1 VPFVVNL
8 RIHFARAFR
17 SPDLEKISRRNALS
31 AAVGALGVLAAQPA
45 VAAAADAPAP
55 EPKPKGESIYKFKL
69 YDAPVRTYGDSSVR
83 EHKTHSFPMS
93 PTMAAASI
101 RLGVGAFREPHWHPN
116 SDEWLMVLAGK
127 IRMTVVDGK
136 GEAERFTCGLGD
148 VASVPQ
154 GFGHYVEN
162 VGDEEAHVLVVH
174 NNGEFTTVELSDWV
188 AGGST
193 GVFASTLNIPEA
205 AFENSPKKRVFIGK
219 KKKA

>member
-1 VPFVVNL
+1 M
-8 RIHFARAFR
+8 
-17 SPDLEKISRRNALS
+17 EKISRRNALT
-31 AAVGALGVLAAQPA
+31 AAAAALAGGVLAAQPA
-45 VAAAADAPAP
+45 TVAAADAPAAD
-55 EPKPKGESIYKFKL
+55 PKPKGESTYKFKL
-69 YDAPVRTYGDSSVR
+69 YDAPARNYADGSVR
-83 EHKTHSFPMS
+83 EHKTSNFPAS
-93 PTMAAASI
+93 PNMAAASI
-101 RLGVGAFREPHWHPN
+101 RLGVGGFREPHWHPN

-136 GEAERFTCGLGD
+136 GEAERFTCGVGD
-148 VASVPQ
+148 AASVPQ

-193 GVFASTLNIPEA
+193 AIFASTLNIPEA
-205 AFENSPKKRVFIGK
+205 AFDTIPKKRVYIGK